1 MKTSVNKYVFNIIL
15 LTLILFCNG
24 TSFSNELK
32 TDSLNNMLSKN
43 LNSQTK
49 IKVLLELGYL
59 NSVSNNNNKA
69 LSNINEVF
77 RLSIK
82 SGKFYGDS
90 IFSRLK
96 KIVEIKLK
104 NADSVSIKYIDIGI
118 KEALNFKRLDFKWS
132 FLLKKGS
139 FLRIIGK
146 SDASIKLFNELLLEI
161 PKNDSVYK
169 PFIYNNLAQSYIIK
183 SDYQNALK
191 YLLYAR
197 KLFSKVGNTKEEFAC
212 VNNIGGMYFMIEEYE
227 KSIPFL
233 IESLD
238 YSKSIKDSLGICES
252 YMNIGLV
259 YTKLQKTDLAIINQT
274 NAENIL
280 QYLNSPV
287 TRAGNLCNLGMSFHQ
302 NKEYQKSEEVFLKA
316 IKILEATSDLDFLS
330 ITYQSLGTL
339 YLEQK
344 NWQKARYYLKKSEQL
359 VNKIGNIRTQMVLLN
374 ELFKLEKGTNNFIMA
389 LEYLEKYSAL
399 KDSIF
404 NSDKMKEL
412 SDINTKNAIEINEEK
427 SKAIQLKKDILTQA
441 EIRRQKQQRNG
452 FIIGLVFMM
461 SITLFIFRSYRQKQR
476 SNIIITKQKEQVEQ
490 QKNIV
495 EYQNKEIL
503 SSIEYAKRIQA
514 TILPPPKVV
523 KKYLDDSFVFYL
535 PKDIVAGDFYW
546 METVQ
551 LGNVPMEQ
559 NANESKKRLENET
572 NQLIMFAACDCTG
585 HGVPGALVSV
595 VCSNALNRAVK
606 EYNLTQPSLILDKV
620 AELVVKD
627 FSKDESEDVQDG
639 MDASLC
645 ALNIETGQLQWAGAN
660 NALWI
665 IRNGLLLETKADK
678 QPIGKT
684 DNLHPFVNHEIQLE
698 KGDTL
703 YLFTDGYA
711 DQFGGEKEK
720 KYSKKSFKEL
730 IISINYLS
738 MLEQRETLYNTHINW
753 RGANDQVDDICII
766 GVRI

>member
-1 MKTSVNKYVFNIIL
+1 MKTSVNKYAFNIIL

-139 FLRIIGK
+139 FLRIMGK

-169 PFIYNNLAQSYIIK
+169 PFIYNNLAQSYMIK

-191 YLLYAR
+191 NILYAR
-197 KLFSKVGNTKEEFAC
+197 KLFTKVGNTKEEFAC

-302 NKEYQKSEEVFLKA
+302 NKAYQKSEEVFLKA
-316 IKILEATSDLDFLS
+316 IKILEATSDLNFLS

-344 NWQKARYYLKKSEQL
+344 KWQKARYYLKKSEQL

-374 ELFKLEKGTNNFIMA
+374 ELFKLEKATNNFIMA

-427 SKAIQLKKDILTQA
+427 FKAIQLKKDILSQA
-441 EIRRQKQQRNG
+441 EIRKQKIIKYYA
-452 FIIGLVFMM
+452 IIGLVLVAIAM
-461 SITLFIFRSYRQKQR
+461 LFFYYQRNKIRKEKQR
-476 SNIIITKQKEQVEQ
+476 SEELLLNILPEEVADELKKKGSAEAQQIDEVTVLFTDFKGFTQLAEKLTPKELVAEI
-490 QKNIV
+490 NECFSAFDYIV
-495 EYQNKEIL
+495 EKYNVEKIKTIGDAYMAAGGLPTANKTHAKDVI
-503 SSIEYAKRIQA
+503 YA
-514 TILPPPKVV
+514 
-523 KKYLDDSFVFYL
+523 
-535 PKDIVAGDFYW
+535 
-546 METVQ
+546 
-551 LGNVPMEQ
+551 
-559 NANESKKRLENET
+559 
-572 NQLIMFAACDCTG
+572 
-585 HGVPGALVSV
+585 AL
-595 VCSNALNRAVK
+595 
-606 EYNLTQPSLILDKV
+606 
-620 AELVVKD
+620 
-627 FSKDESEDVQDG
+627 
-639 MDASLC
+639 
-645 ALNIETGQLQWAGAN
+645 
-660 NALWI
+660 
-665 IRNGLLLETKADK
+665 
-678 QPIGKT
+678 
-684 DNLHPFVNHEIQLE
+684 EIQLFME
-698 KGDTL
+698 NFKAKKIAANKLFFEIRIGIHTGPVVAGIVGVKKFAYDIWGDTVNTASRMESSGAVGKVNISGATFDL
-703 YLFTDGYA
+703 VKDLFKCEYRGKIKA
-711 DQFGGEKEK
+711 KGKGEIDM
-720 KYSKKSFKEL
+720 YFV
-730 IISINYLS
+730 
-738 MLEQRETLYNTHINW
+738 Q
-753 RGANDQVDDICII
+753 
-766 GVRI
+766 